1 MSSTHPYWAYGPDA
15 SGSPVDPDEFAKAVD
30 EGRRAFALE
39 LAVKSFAPVD
49 ESTGPGDILSLADTF
64 VDYLKGDSA

>member
-1 MSSTHPYWAYGPDA
+1 MSHHPYWAYGPDA
-15 SGSPVDPDEFAKAVD
+15 SGSPGDPEEYAKAID
-30 EGRRAFALE
+30 EGRRMAALE

-64 VDYLKGDSA
+64 VEYLKGGSA

>member
-1 MSSTHPYWAYGPDA
+1 MSSHPYWSYGPDA
-15 SGSPVDPDEFAKAVD
+15 HGGPCPPEEYAKAID

-39 LAVKSFAPVD
+39 LAVKSFAPVG

-64 VDYLKGDSA
+64 EDYLKGDA